1 MTEDLFRIGAVAKRT
16 GITPECLRAWE
27 RRYGLEPAERAGK
40 TRFYDAAQIERLLV
54 IKALLDQ
61 GHPISQIIHLP
72 ADALQ
77 RRLAPRHVAPSLG
90 AAKVALVG
98 TPLVRAYHDAQD
110 KQLEVVGEW
119 ASSAEMYR
127 DALPTGIECV
137 VAYLPS
143 LALHDIER
151 IGDFCPAARIVVV
164 FKYATAADLAAVR
177 DAGHP
182 LLRWPAEWRRVE
194 ELVAEG
200 AVFGIRDHGRRY
212 SDEELLHISLM
223 ASRAAC
229 DCPRHLATLIGELND
244 YATHAR
250 RCRGDDRHDGIES
263 DVHAARAYLERALQ
277 GQVEEHRLLVTAN

>member
-27 RRYGLEPAERAGK
+27 RRYGLEPAERAGQ

-98 TPLVRAYHDAQD
+98 APLVRAYHDAQD

-127 DALPTGIECV
+127 DALPTGVDCV
-137 VAYLPS
+137 VAYFPS

-164 FKYATAADLAAVR
+164 FKYATAGDLASVR
-177 DAGHP
+177 DAGYP

-194 ELVAEG
+194 ELVAAA
-200 AVFGIRDHGRRY
+200 AVFDIHDHGRRY

-263 DVHAARAYLERALQ
+263 DVQAARAHLERALQ
-277 GQVEEHRLLVTAN
+277 GQVEEHRLLVTVN